1 MFPDE
6 RHYADK
12 TKEDGVGEVM
22 LPHKGEKK
30 CLQCLMGKSKG
41 KRQFGRPVSIWKDNF
56 KMEEDRNGS
65 SRIE

>member
-1 MFPDE
+1 
-6 RHYADK
+6 
-12 TKEDGVGEVM
+12 
-22 LPHKGEKK
+22 
-30 CLQCLMGKSKG
+30 MGKSKG